1 MTPAQQR
8 LKTRHAIVAKLEK
21 RLVNQEKFIP
31 FHRRFQIALQLAAL
45 ASRGVIIRLE
55 EPDGARAGLLRAIER
70 NIAMLQ
76 QIVGCIAVA
85 WRETNADAGGPG
97 DFASVDLERMG
108 KTGDDF
114 LGKFERFVQL
124 GYVCCNDAKFVAAD
138 PRDEIGISCAA
149 AEPVRKLGQEFISRE
164 MAELVVH

>member
-31 FHRRFQIALQLAAL
+31 FYRRFEVALQLAAL
-45 ASRGVIIRLE
+45 PGRGVIIRLE
-55 EPDGARAGLLRAIER
+55 EPDGTRAGLLRAIER
-70 NIAMLQ
+70 NVGVLQ

-85 WRETNADAGGPG
+85 RRQANADAGGPG
-97 DFASVDLERMG
+97 DFATVDLERMG

-124 GYVCCNDAKFVAAD
+124 GYVCCNDAKLVSAD
-138 PRDEIGISCAA
+138 PRDPIGISYESA
-149 AEPVRKLGQEFISRE
+149 G
-164 MAELVVH
+164 